1 MKQATGK
8 TKFSELQNQVSIQ
21 LTLSGHSF
29 SAGAQT
35 VSPEAYIEN
44 GSAPV
49 EVTVL
54 TDKTLLVPQEEFST
68 ETAEAYLRIAG
79 KGCTRNETPV
89 WSDSKRPV
97 VALMAADAE
106 SVITL
111 RAKAGD
117 RLRFTS
123 PLLAEHEYPEATVW
137 FYADGPLLF
146 IKVYDSGLQF
156 AESAAYEDTAGLC
169 YLLER
174 LHAAFGLSR
183 FTAVITGGKSSD
195 LRKAAKPYFKRTVC
209 A

>member
-1 MKQATGK
+1 MKQVTGK
-8 TKFSELQNQVSIQ
+8 TKPSELQNRVSIQ

-29 SAGAQT
+29 SADAST
-35 VSPEAYIEN
+35 VSPEAYIES
-44 GSAPV
+44 GSIPV

-54 TDKTLLVPQEEFST
+54 TDKTLLVPQEEFSS
-68 ETAEAYLRIAG
+68 ETADAYMKISG
-79 KGCTRNETPV
+79 KGCTSKETPV
-89 WSDSKRPV
+89 WSDPERSV
-97 VALMAADAE
+97 VAVMAADTE

-111 RAKAGD
+111 RAKAGT

-123 PLLAEHEYPEATVW
+123 PLLAEHEFAEPTVW

-146 IKVYDSGLQF
+146 IKIYDAGLQF
-156 AESAAYEDTAGLC
+156 AESAAYEDAADLC
-169 YLLER
+169 YLLEH

-183 FTAVITGGKSSD
+183 FTAVITGGKSGD